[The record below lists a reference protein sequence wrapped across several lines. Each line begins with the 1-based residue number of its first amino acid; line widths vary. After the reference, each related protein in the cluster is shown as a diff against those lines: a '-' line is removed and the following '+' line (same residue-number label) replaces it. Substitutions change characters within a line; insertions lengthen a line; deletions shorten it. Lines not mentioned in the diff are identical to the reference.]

1 MFYGLSLLPL
11 VAAAAPNDCRHVPD
25 GVLCT
30 LPAFN
35 LLIDAH
41 SMCRADLKVANL
53 RIEDLQR
60 QMTLCDAKVAELSA
74 RLPCPVPPPPVAPDP
89 TRFVGGYVLGLL
101 GAVSVAAAAGF
112 PLPEPVRLGMGLA
125 GVAGIG
131 VGMVLVLP

>member
-11 VAAAAPNDCRHVPD
+11 VAAAAPNDCRHVPE

-35 LLIDAH
+35 LLMDAH

-53 RIEDLQR
+53 RLGDLQS
-60 QMTLCDAKVAELSA
+60 QLTLCEAKVAELSA
-74 RLPCPVPPPPVAPDP
+74 KLPCPPPPAPPDP
-89 TRFVGGYVLGLL
+89 MRFVGGYALGLL
-101 GAVSVAAAAGF
+101 GAVSVAAAVGF

-131 VGMVLVLP
+131 VGVVLVLP